1 MDHYALI
8 SLVFDVGM
16 MAMLAATI
24 ICALRLNKHLSVFR
38 SNRNEMERL
47 IRELTTQITR
57 AQEGITTLDD
67 ISKTQGEDLR
77 KMVAK
82 ARALMD
88 ELSIMTE
95 SANSVAE
102 RLENSAT
109 TSRTSPARTLSTPSS
124 SAPSG
129 ASVTAR
135 RRPLGQADT
144 QSTDTESA
152 DTKTNAHHGVA
163 SSPANPKSPPKYAE
177 ILPRA
182 KKDKLIPAEPPT
194 DSPPHFTI
202 HDSDFE
208 RDEPGQNSGLSRSEQ
223 DLAAALK
230 SRKK

>member
-8 SLVFDVGM
+8 SFVFDVGM
-16 MAMLAATI
+16 MVMLAATI

-88 ELSIMTE
+88 ELAIMTE
-95 SANSVAE
+95 SANSVAN
-102 RLENSAT
+102 RLENSAMSQRST
-109 TSRTSPARTLSTPSS
+109 APARANRD
-124 SAPSG
+124 AP
-129 ASVTAR
+129 TAPAAQ
-135 RRPLGQADT
+135 RRPLGRPLGKPLDKPLGQAEKE
-144 QSTDTESA
+144 TDAPHETASGM
-152 DTKTNAHHGVA
+152 AHRK
-163 SSPANPKSPPKYAE
+163 SSPKYAE
-177 ILPRA
+177 MLPRA
-182 KKDKLIPAEPPT
+182 NREKVIPPEPLT
-194 DSPPHFTI
+194 DHPPSFTI
-202 HDSDFE
+202 HDADFE
-208 RDEPGQNSGLSRSEQ
+208 RDEPGQVSGLSQSEQ

>member
-16 MAMLAATI
+16 MVMLAATI

-82 ARALMD
+82 AQGLMD

-109 TSRTSPARTLSTPSS
+109 TSRTSSRTSSARTMREGDAA
-124 SAPSG
+124 APSG
-129 ASVTAR
+129 PAVTAR

-144 QSTDTESA
+144 ERA
-152 DTKTNAHHGVA
+152 DTKSNAHHGVA
-163 SSPANPKSPPKYAE
+163 SSPANPKSPSKYAE
-177 ILPRA
+177 MLPRA
-182 KKDKLIPAEPPT
+182 GRDKVIPPEPPS
-194 DSPPHFTI
+194 DSTPNFTI

-208 RDEPGQNSGLSRSEQ
+208 RDEPGQSSGLSRSEQ

>member
-8 SLVFDVGM
+8 SFIFDVGM
-16 MAMLAATI
+16 MVMLAATI

-82 ARALMD
+82 ARGLMD
-88 ELSIMTE
+88 ELTIMTE
-95 SANSVAE
+95 SANSVAN

-109 TSRTSPARTLSTPSS
+109 SQRSTTPARANRDAPTATP
-124 SAPSG
+124 AQ
-129 ASVTAR
+129 R
-135 RRPLGQADT
+135 RPLGRPLGQAEKENDAP
-144 QSTDTESA
+144 QEA
-152 DTKTNAHHGVA
+152 A
-163 SSPANPKSPPKYAE
+163 SGMVHRKSLPKYAE
-177 ILPRA
+177 MLPRA
-182 KKDKLIPAEPPT
+182 SREKVIPPEPLADQNP
-194 DSPPHFTI
+194 SFTI
-202 HDSDFE
+202 HDADFE
-208 RDEPGQNSGLSRSEQ
+208 RDEPGQISSLSQSEQ

>member
-8 SLVFDVGM
+8 SFIFDVGM
-16 MAMLAATI
+16 MVMLAATI

-88 ELSIMTE
+88 ELAIMTE
-95 SANSVAE
+95 SANSVAN
-102 RLENSAT
+102 RLENSAMSQRST
-109 TSRTSPARTLSTPSS
+109 APARANRDAPTPT
-124 SAPSG
+124 AP
-129 ASVTAR
+129 AAQR
-135 RRPLGQADT
+135 RPLGRPLGQAEKE
-144 QSTDTESA
+144 TDAPHETASG
-152 DTKTNAHHGVA
+152 TAHRK
-163 SSPANPKSPPKYAE
+163 SSPKYAE
-177 ILPRA
+177 MLPRA
-182 KKDKLIPAEPPT
+182 NREKVIPPEPLP
-194 DSPPHFTI
+194 DQPPSFTI
-202 HDSDFE
+202 HDADFE
-208 RDEPGQNSGLSRSEQ
+208 RDEPGQVSGLSQSEQ